1 MSTRPSITRLTNQQR
16 GELCRL
22 GGIPDDH
29 IDRFVQAV
37 ERCVATYQHLGHHKS
52 APAVGAEL
60 AQIENC
66 IWRALR
72 LLNRATWRPGEFH
85 SSLADISARLRSLSP
100 AARDYL
106 QFRNLTIRHDVP
118 SAWPDQTDQGV
129 LVDPICFTDHND
141 QVLALRDLLGAF
153 AAPVARKAGPGRP
166 LKDLELS
173 LYHFLAAAYSRTTS
187 KAASDTSTQFMS
199 LCFEIKRIYQLD
211 DWNPESL
218 ARSARQPRH
227 PG

>member
-1 MSTRPSITRLTNQQR
+1 MTRLTNQQR

-29 IDRFVQAV
+29 IDRFVRTV
-37 ERCVATYQHLGHHKS
+37 EGCVATYQSLSHHKS
-52 APAVGAEL
+52 APA
-60 AQIENC
+60 
-66 IWRALR
+66 
-72 LLNRATWRPGEFH
+72 WRPGEFH

-118 SAWPDQTDQGV
+118 YAWPDQTDQGV
-129 LVDPICFTDHND
+129 LVDPICVTDHND
-141 QVLALRDLLGAF
+141 QVLAVRDLLGAF
-153 AAPVARKAGPGRP
+153 AVPVAQQAGPGRP
-166 LKDLELS
+166 QKDLELA

-187 KAASDTSTQFMS
+187 KAASDSSTQFMS

-218 ARSARQPRH
+218 ARSARRPRS
-227 PG
+227 PGR